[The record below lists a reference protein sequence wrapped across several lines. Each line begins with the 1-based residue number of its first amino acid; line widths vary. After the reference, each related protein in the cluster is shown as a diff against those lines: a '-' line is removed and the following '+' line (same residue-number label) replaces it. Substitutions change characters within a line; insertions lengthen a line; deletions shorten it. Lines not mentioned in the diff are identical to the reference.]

1 MKTLIDGV
9 WHYDID
15 EIAEQTEN
23 HRKTIMGWCRTGKL
37 KGVKAGR
44 DWYVSDVE
52 LSRYFPRWKRAK
64 MPQRRPKLLLTCYHE
79 SGHAVI
85 ACHLKLAFE
94 YVTTEPRGDSLGH
107 MTYLKRWSSGLSLD
121 ELVRRLVVVL
131 AGPMAEAR
139 HQGVTYEPT
148 GISRDALVDL
158 LIGHEPSFE
167 ARYALFRYIEQ
178 KATYLVHMV
187 WGDIERV
194 ARRLEERA
202 ALTRNEV
209 AGMMEDA

>member
-15 EIAEQTEN
+15 EIAERTEN
-23 HRKTIMGWCRTGKL
+23 HRKTIMQWCRVGKL
-37 KGVKAGR
+37 EGAKVGR
-44 DWYVSDVE
+44 EWCVSESE
-52 LSRYFPRWKRAK
+52 LSRHFPRWHRVQA
-64 MPQRRPKLLLTCYHE
+64 PARRPELISTCYHE
-79 SGHAVI
+79 TGHAVI
-85 ACHLKLAFE
+85 ACYLRLAFE
-94 YVTTEPRGDSLGH
+94 SVSAEPHGDALGH

-139 HQGVTYEPT
+139 HKGISYEPT
-148 GISRDALVDL
+148 GTHRDALVDL

-178 KATYLVHMV
+178 KAAYLVHLL
-187 WGDIERV
+187 WRDIERV
-194 ARRLEERA
+194 ASHLDDQT
-202 ALTRNEV
+202 ALTRDEV
-209 AGMMEDA
+209 AAMMEGV